1 VPSTQEP
8 ETPEETGKSLPT
20 LTPPPPPPARLVDL
34 WQIVIVGNVLWLGV
48 LAVAL
53 FTGPSV
59 LAWTAFT
66 GIVLGG
72 IGMAIMMWQRSAARR
87 GSKTAQQGL

>member
-8 ETPEETGKSLPT
+8 ETPEETGKSLPA
-20 LTPPPPPPARLVDL
+20 PPPPPARLVDL

-48 LAVAL
+48 LIVAL
-53 FTGPSV
+53 FTGPSL

>member
-1 VPSTQEP
+1 VASKKEP
-8 ETPEETGKSLPT
+8 ESPGETGKSLP
-20 LTPPPPPPARLVDL
+20 PPPRPPERLVDL
-34 WQIVIVGNVLWLGV
+34 WRIVIVGSVVWLGV

-53 FTGPSV
+53 FTGPSI

-66 GIVLGG
+66 GVVLGG
-72 IGMAIMMWQRSAARR
+72 IGLGIMAWQRSAVRR